1 MAHPPTVTRF
11 APSPSGHL
19 HLGHAYSALF
29 AEAES
34 RGDGA
39 REAISQE
46 TRARARDGRFL
57 LRIEDIDAGRC
68 RPEFEEAIYEDLA
81 WLGLHWEEPVRRQ
94 SEHFADY
101 QKALDRLDAQDLLYP
116 CFCTRK
122 QIRAE
127 IAGSPSAPHGPDG
140 PVYPGTCRGLPAE
153 ERRARADAGD
163 GYALRLKTDAA
174 VEVARRTVGH
184 AFAFH
189 DRERGKVPCDPSPFG
204 DVVLARKDVPTSYH
218 LAVTVDDALQGVTL
232 VTRGADLFEA
242 THVQRLLQVLLGLP
256 APDYH
261 HHRLITDD
269 AGKRLATRDKALS
282 LRALRAEGAT
292 PLSIRERLR
301 FD

>member
-1 MAHPPTVTRF
+1 MAVTRF
-11 APSPSGHL
+11 APSPSGLL

-29 AEAES
+29 AEARVLES
-34 RGDGA
+34 G
-39 REAISQE
+39 
-46 TRARARDGRFL
+46 GRFL

-68 RPEFEEAIYEDLA
+68 RPEFEQAIYQDLA
-81 WLGLHWEEPVRRQ
+81 WLGLRWEEPVRRQ

-101 QKALDRLDAQDLLYP
+101 QSALDRLDAQDLLYP

-140 PVYPGTCRGLPAE
+140 PVYPGTCRALPAR
-153 ERRARADAGD
+153 ERRARVDAGD
-163 GYALRLKTDAA
+163 GFALRLKTDRAA
-174 VEVARRTVGH
+174 ALARGSLGD
-184 AFAFH
+184 AFAFQ
-189 DRERGKVPCDPSPFG
+189 DRERGEVPCDPSPFG

-256 APDYH
+256 APHYH

-269 AGKRLATRDKALS
+269 AGK
-282 LRALRAEGAT
+282 
-292 PLSIRERLR
+292 
-301 FD
+301 

>member
-1 MAHPPTVTRF
+1 ME
-11 APSPSGHL
+11 SG
-19 HLGHAYSALF
+19 
-29 AEAES
+29 
-34 RGDGA
+34 
-39 REAISQE
+39 
-46 TRARARDGRFL
+46 GRFL

-68 RPEFEEAIYEDLA
+68 RPEFEEAIHQDLA
-81 WLGLHWEEPVRRQ
+81 WLGLRWEEPVRRQ

-101 QKALDRLDAQDLLYP
+101 QSALDRLDAQDLLYP

-140 PVYPGTCRGLPAE
+140 PVYPGTCRALSTE
-153 ERRARADAGD
+153 ERRARVDAGD
-163 GYALRLKTDAA
+163 GFALRLKTDRAA
-174 VEVARRTVGH
+174 ALARGNLGD

-189 DRERGKVPCDPSPFG
+189 DRERGEVPCDPSPFG

-256 APDYH
+256 APHYH

-292 PLSIRERLR
+292 PLSIRRRLG